1 MGLIETNK
9 VDTNKYEFIVDIT
22 PERFEKAINDSY
34 LKARGKIQV
43 NGFRKGKAPRKMIEK
58 IYGEQCF
65 YDDAVQLLV
74 SEEVQGAVLNSE
86 IELVATP
93 SIEVEQIG
101 KNVGVKFKL
110 TGFGKPEVEINDY
123 KGITV
128 TRTVDAVTD
137 EDIEKDLNDLR
148 HKSARII
155 NVEDRPSQMGDTIV
169 IDFTGYKDGVPF
181 EGGSEKKYSL
191 KLGSSMF
198 IPGFEEQCVGKNVGD
213 TFNIDVTF
221 PENYQ
226 MKELAGQPAVFE
238 IVVYEIQTEELPE
251 LDDDFVKDISE
262 FNTVDELK
270 ADIKAKRLE
279 AAEKNADAKV
289 EDEIFKIVA
298 DKIDAEIPEVMIEQ
312 KVNDFMREFEYR
324 VQMQGFDLDTYCAF
338 TGTSVATL
346 REQNR
351 DSAVT
356 QVKLRLAL
364 EKIAKL
370 ENVSI
375 TDEQVEEELEKMAK
389 SYRITV
395 DKVKAAVD
403 PKALKT
409 DLMCAEASK
418 IVKDAAAIA

>member
-34 LKARGKIQV
+34 IKARGKIQV

-65 YDDAVQLLV
+65 YDDAVNLLV
-74 SEEVQGAVLNSE
+74 AEEVEDAVKNSE
-86 IELVATP
+86 VELVATP
-93 SIEVEQIG
+93 SIDVEQIG

-110 TGFGKPEVEINDY
+110 TGFGKPEVEVNDY
-123 KGITV
+123 KGIAV
-128 TRTVDAVTD
+128 TRTVDTVTD
-137 EDIEKDLNDLR
+137 EDIEKDLEDLR

-155 NVEDRPSQMGDTIV
+155 TVEDRPSQMGDTIV
-169 IDFTGYKDGVPF
+169 IDFTGYKDGVAF

-226 MKELAGQPAVFE
+226 MKDLAGQPAVFE
-238 IVVYEIQTEELPE
+238 IVVHEIQTEELPE
-251 LDDDFVKDISE
+251 LDDDFVKDISD

-279 AAEKNADAKV
+279 SAEKNADAKV

-370 ENVSI
+370 ENVDI

-389 SYRITV
+389 SYRITI

-403 PKALKT
+403 PKALKL

-418 IVKDAAAIA
+418 IVKDAAVIA

>member
-9 VDTNKYEFIVDIT
+9 VDTNKYEFIIDIT
-22 PERFEKAINDSY
+22 PERFEKSVNDSY
-34 LKARGKIQV
+34 LKTRGQIQV

-65 YDDAVQLLV
+65 YDDAVNLLIR
-74 SEEVQGAVLNSE
+74 EEVEDAMKNAEV
-86 IELVATP
+86 ELVATP

-101 KNVGVKFKL
+101 KLVGVKFKL
-110 TGFGKPEVEINDY
+110 TGFGKPEVEVKDY
-123 KGITV
+123 KGIAV

-137 EDIEKDLNDLR
+137 EDIQKDIDNLR

-155 NVEDRPSQMGDTIV
+155 TVEDRPSQMGDTVV

-198 IPGFEEQCVGKNVGD
+198 IPGFEEQCVGKNAGD

-221 PENYQ
+221 PETYQ
-226 MKELAGQPAVFE
+226 MKDLAGQPAVFE
-238 IVVYEIQTEELPE
+238 IVIHEIQTEELPE
-251 LDDDFVKDISE
+251 LDDDFVKDVSD
-262 FNTVDELK
+262 FNTLDELK

-279 AAEKNADAKV
+279 TAEKNADAKV
-289 EDEIFKIVA
+289 EDEIFKIIA
-298 DKIDAEIPEVMIEQ
+298 DGVVAEIPDVMIEQ

-324 VQMQGFDLDTYCAF
+324 VSMQGFDLNTYCAF
-338 TGTSVATL
+338 TGSSVEDI

-364 EKIAKL
+364 EKIAEL
-370 ENVSI
+370 EDVTV
-375 TDEQVEEELEKMAK
+375 TDEQVEEEMEKMAK
-389 SYRITV
+389 AYRITV

-403 PKALKT
+403 PKSLKL

-418 IVKDAAAIA
+418 IVKDAAVIV

>member
-9 VDTNKYEFIVDIT
+9 VDTNKYEFIIDIT
-22 PERFEKAINDSY
+22 PERFEKSINDSY

-65 YDDAVQLLV
+65 YDDAVNLLV
-74 SEEVQGAVLNSE
+74 TEEVEGAMKNSE
-86 IELVATP
+86 VELVATP

-101 KNVGVKFKL
+101 KAVGVKFKL
-110 TGFGKPEVEINDY
+110 TGFGKPDVEVNDY
-123 KGITV
+123 KGIAV
-128 TRTVDAVTD
+128 TRTVETITD
-137 EDIEKDLNDLR
+137 EDIEHDLEDLR

-155 NVEDRPSQMGDTIV
+155 TVEDRPSQMGDTIV

-181 EGGSEKKYSL
+181 DGGSEKKYSL

-238 IVVYEIQTEELPE
+238 IVVHEIQTEELPE
-251 LDDDFVKDISE
+251 IDDDFVKDVSD

-298 DKIDAEIPEVMIEQ
+298 DKVDAEIPEVMIEQ

-324 VQMQGFDLDTYCAF
+324 VSMQGFDLDTYCAF

-351 DSAVT
+351 GSAIT

-370 ENVSI
+370 EDVNI

-403 PKALKT
+403 PKALKL

-418 IVKDAAAIA
+418 IVKDAAVIA